1 MPIEL
6 VPVLGA
12 GIGAGLAMYAVQLA
26 GSAVRRPEAFDAA
39 AFWSSVL
46 RLGGRDPRIAGFF
59 VHLLVSIGVAAGY
72 ALGFRLGGITDAGWA
87 WGLVGGI
94 IHWVAA
100 GAFVSVVPRD
110 ASEVSPG
117 VFGRDLG
124 PSGGYAFLA
133 AHLVFGLVA
142 GFLYLLLHS
151 SGGLSAAF

>member
-59 VHLLVSIGVAAGY
+59 VHLLVSIGVAAGLRPWLS
-72 ALGFRLGGITDAGWA
+72 ARRNHRRRMGMGARRRNHSLGRSRGLRFGRPARRIRGLTRRVRARLGAEWR
-87 WGLVGGI
+87 LRL
-94 IHWVAA
+94 
-100 GAFVSVVPRD
+100 PRCT
-110 ASEVSPG
+110 P
-117 VFGRDLG
+117 
-124 PSGGYAFLA
+124 
-133 AHLVFGLVA
+133 
-142 GFLYLLLHS
+142 LLRS
-151 SGGLSAAF
+151 